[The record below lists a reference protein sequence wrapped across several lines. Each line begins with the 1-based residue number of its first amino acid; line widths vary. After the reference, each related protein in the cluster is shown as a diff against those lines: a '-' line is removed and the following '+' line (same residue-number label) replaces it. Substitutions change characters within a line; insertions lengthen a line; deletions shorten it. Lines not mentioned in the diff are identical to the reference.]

1 MYNEERE
8 AARGGTH
15 ARVDLAHPD
24 AHRVLGPT
32 TQHISHRPGYE
43 VLCPVA
49 ESAASNSLSIYRCWE
64 FTHILPSVRPY
75 DTAIVS
81 ES

>member
-15 ARVDLAHPD
+15 AHVDLARPD
-24 AHRVLGPT
+24 AHQVLGPT
-32 TQHISHRPGYE
+32 TQHISHRPRYDAS
-43 VLCPVA
+43 CPVA
-49 ESAASNSLSIYRCWE
+49 ESAASKSPSINRSMLGI
-64 FTHILPSVRPY
+64 HVLPSVRLY

-81 ES
+81 GS